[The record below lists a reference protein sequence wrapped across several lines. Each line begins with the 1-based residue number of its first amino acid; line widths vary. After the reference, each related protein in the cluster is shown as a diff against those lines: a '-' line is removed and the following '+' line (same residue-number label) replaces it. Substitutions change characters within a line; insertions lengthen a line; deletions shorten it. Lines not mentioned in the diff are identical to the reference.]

1 MAEPHVSFWSKTE
14 NTSAYLRLTETEV
27 AFGLYRDDKSIA
39 VGRDPS
45 PREFMPSIQYED
57 WVYRHITR
65 RAYVAV

>member
-45 PREFMPSIQYED
+45 HREFMPSIQ
-57 WVYRHITR
+57 
-65 RAYVAV
+65 